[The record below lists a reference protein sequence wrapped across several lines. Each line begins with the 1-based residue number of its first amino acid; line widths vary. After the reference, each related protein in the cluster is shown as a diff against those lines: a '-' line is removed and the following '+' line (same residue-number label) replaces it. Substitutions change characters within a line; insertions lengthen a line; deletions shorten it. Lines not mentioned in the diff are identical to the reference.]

1 MTPAVKALPPDLRLD
16 KGSHEPPNGEFA
28 VCLLE
33 AVSYVAGERWTDHPE
48 CVCPVLAAFGR
59 SWNDSLNDEDRQMLV
74 PYIPRLVG
82 TRSTPQVEEAR
93 AWMATEWLVRE
104 CAPTWLRLAGLE
116 DHAHALEHLAAVTS
130 PEAARAG
137 QERIRDARSGAYA
150 AWDAAWDAAWAAG
163 AAARD
168 AAGAAAWD
176 AAWAAGAA
184 ARDAAGAAAWAAGAA
199 ARDAAGAA
207 AEAAAGAAAWA
218 AWAAA
223 EAAAGDAA
231 RDAAWDA
238 LRPTVKSLQVSALAL
253 LDRMIEAA

>member
-137 QERIRDARSGAYA
+137 P
-150 AWDAAWDAAWAAG
+150 
-163 AAARD
+163 AARD

-218 AWAAA
+218 AGAAA
-223 EAAAGDAA
+223 RDAAGDAA
-231 RDAAWDA
+231 WAAARDA